1 VRSFGVRAICICR
14 NAAVMSGQTSTQV
27 VYANATTITF
37 PAKLLMEYGA
47 PFWSIGVKFSIVL
60 RVTRRSARAD

>member
-1 VRSFGVRAICICR
+1 
-14 NAAVMSGQTSTQV
+14 MSGQTSTQV

-47 PFWSIGVKFSIVL
+47 VLVDRRKIFNRSSRNAPLGASRLNFSGNIA
-60 RVTRRSARAD
+60 AR